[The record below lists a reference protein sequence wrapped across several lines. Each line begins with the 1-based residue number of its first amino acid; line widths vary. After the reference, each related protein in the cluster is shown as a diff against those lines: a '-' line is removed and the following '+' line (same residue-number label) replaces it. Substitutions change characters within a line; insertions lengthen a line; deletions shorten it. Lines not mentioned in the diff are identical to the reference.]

1 MEKKL
6 LKKLGNY
13 FTKGLKIGTLTTA
26 VLMGA
31 GCDTVQDN
39 GPKYD
44 YRVNYDEDLEQGIFL
59 RHRFAGKDEKIT
71 HIDDTTEARIAWAN
85 QRYADA
91 VSYMRKKVADFQ
103 DQVNNVEPAG
113 NFLQPI
119 CAEVFTDDHGR
130 PTDWLDYPNMDDI
143 LRGSNLRYSR
153 FLGAVVAKVVNAYI
167 DDYGTRDDYDTFKD
181 CYGLLATRAYND
193 SLGYLKDSPTLKLNQ
208 QKAEFEADLQRL
220 GIENNDNE
228 IEASLNN
235 LLRTVS
241 EKTDVSLATLQDV
254 VNLLLLNASMRGA
267 RDLGAEAYVQISS
280 ASNLQRPKLTN
291 LDYDMLVVNLNS
303 LWPSY
308 SYIYKDQELVKQ
320 TASEKNI

>member
-13 FTKGLKIGTLTTA
+13 FTKGLKIGALTTA

-44 YRVNYDEDLEQGIFL
+44 YRVNYDQDLEQGIFL

-119 CAEVFTDDHGR
+119 CAEVFVDDQGK

-143 LRGSNLRYSR
+143 LSGSNLRYSR
-153 FLGAVVAKVVNAYI
+153 FLGAVAAKVVNAYI
-167 DDYGTRDDYDTFKD
+167 DDYGTAEDYSTFEV
-181 CYGLLATRAYND
+181 CYTLLATRAYND

-208 QKAEFEADLQRL
+208 QKADTEADLQRL
-220 GIENNDNE
+220 GIENNDSE

-235 LLRTVS
+235 LLRTAS
-241 EKTDVSLATLQDV
+241 EKTGVSLATLQDV
-254 VNLLLLNASMRGA
+254 VNLSLLNASMRGA

-280 ASNLQRPKLTN
+280 EKTLQIPVLKKMEKRNLTGNFYSSWTTYSQQYQREAEQQNEPGRDL
-291 LDYDMLVVNLNS
+291 
-303 LWPSY
+303 
-308 SYIYKDQELVKQ
+308 
-320 TASEKNI
+320 